1 MTKRE
6 TTDDITLNGIE
17 IKSQAEPRD
26 IGEIMELYSDVDY
39 AIKKCSERLSSTSNT
54 VAIADIYK
62 ARKVKKALADIKLN
76 SDLQDAKGNEFDVTK
91 IQKHLLRHF
100 EQVGKYFE
108 RLKSDPA
115 NLLIITEKPQLPSPK
130 TAEYKALEACFKQD
144 TREYDKMT
152 TQADVERAVAFKKAN
167 PDNEAIQ
174 SQPLPMAGELKKY
187 KVTGWALSQQAKFK
201 ELLDKLPKTYAYN
214 LVDTSDDLTMSNSST
229 LYDIYTLCND
239 IDLPLTSGLGYYTY
253 NDATRGITAVF
264 MLEHRLVRT
273 YVVFTLANL
282 YRYKQD
288 EDEKKAEKSRG
299 ITNVRNADKHDVT
312 MQPHTIA
319 LTDLIDGA
327 FEGRDLKELE
337 SSYRREKYE
346 NNKDIKASGKWL
358 AHIDNPQTE
367 LPIDFGENDPIT
379 HARFMSQAKAKV
391 LTAHHALR
399 RDNILHPDNNGWH
412 KLADLARYDP
422 NNLRNGRGNTLKD
435 GAIENIYT
443 GLQLGSLISAN
454 YKVST
459 DGKGNT
465 HWRRVYLMERITEYK
480 TNKKGNI
487 THVKVDFTPEYK
499 ASGSLNIG
507 VPQDGI
513 LELPKVEQKNMWA
526 YICEQ
531 FTQYQ
536 ASTVQYKPI
545 KVTAQTL
552 AKKAGIYD
560 SNKTR
565 LFEMVQEQL
574 DYFVNGGYIAKYE
587 TKNGAKKIR
596 GFDKESQ
603 TLFIYPTKA
612 YADILVTKAQSR
624 AERASDILEQ
634 SARVKAL
641 KKYAKGYTDFDV
653 LAKELS
659 VTRVELDSMLDGRL
673 PISDDIVEMIEN
685 Y

>member
-1 MTKRE
+1 MAKQE
-6 TTDDITLNGIE
+6 TTDDITLNGVE
-17 IKSQAEPRD
+17 IKSQAKPRD

-39 AIKKCSERLSSTSNT
+39 AIKKCSERLSSTSTT
-54 VAIADIYK
+54 VPIAEFYK
-62 ARKVKKALADIKLN
+62 ARKVKKALSDIKLN
-76 SDLQDAKGNEFDVTK
+76 SDLQDAQGNKFDVNK
-91 IQKHLLRHF
+91 IQKHLLKNFDR
-100 EQVGKYFE
+100 VGKYFE
-108 RLKSDPA
+108 RLQSDPA

-144 TREYDKMT
+144 TREYSKMT
-152 TQADVERAVAFKKAN
+152 SQADVERAVAYKEAN
-167 PDNEAIQ
+167 PNNKSIQ
-174 SQPLPMAGELKKY
+174 DLPLPIVGELKKE

-229 LYDIYTLCND
+229 LYDIYTLCED
-239 IDLPLTSGLGYYTY
+239 IKLPLTSGLGYYTY
-253 NDATRGITAVF
+253 NDATRGITAIF

-288 EDEKKAEKSRG
+288 EDKKKAEKSRD
-299 ITNVRNADKHDVT
+299 ITNVRNANEHDVV

-327 FEGRDLKELE
+327 LEGRDIKELE

-346 NNKDIKASGKWL
+346 SNKEIKASGKWL
-358 AHIDNPQTE
+358 AHMDSPQTE
-367 LPIDFGENDPIT
+367 LPIDYGENDPVT

-412 KLADLARYDP
+412 KLSDLARLDP
-422 NNLRNGRGNTLKD
+422 NNLRGRGNELKD
-435 GAIENIYT
+435 GAIESMYT
-443 GLQLGSLISAN
+443 GLQLGSMISAN
-454 YKVST
+454 YKIST
-459 DGKGNT
+459 DKKGNS
-465 HWRRVYLMERITEYK
+465 HWQRIYLMERITEFK
-480 TNKKGNI
+480 TNKWGNI

-513 LELPKVEQKNMWA
+513 LELPKVEQKNLWA
-526 YICEQ
+526 YLCEK

-536 ASTVQYKPI
+536 TSTVQYKPI
-545 KVTAQTL
+545 KLTATNL
-552 AKKAGIYD
+552 AEKAGIYD

-565 LFEMVQEQL
+565 LLEMVQDLL
-574 DYFVNGGYIAKYE
+574 DDLVKRKYIAKYE

-603 TLFIYPTKA
+603 TLLIYPTKT
-612 YADILVTKAQSR
+612 YADMLVTKKQSR
-624 AERASDILEQ
+624 AERAVDILEQ
-634 SARVKAL
+634 KARLNAL

-659 VTRVELDSMLDGRL
+659 VTRTELDSMLAGQQ
-673 PISDDIVEMIEN
+673 PISDDIIELVEK